1 MKLKFRFEDRFVGRK
16 QAEQKQRRQLAVTV
30 CKRVS
35 RGKGDSPQAVDKI
48 ICRKKRY
55 KTRRR
60 TNQALRP
67 EFFRNRMRSAAPWP
81 CECRCRRLTQ
91 PTLSPFGPRRPR
103 CRRRFFLHSFV
114 LSAIRPLSTTR
125 ARVWF
130 VETSIY
136 SNRSPSTG
144 FRDRTTWVF
153 PLRPCSPTGSSW
165 ACVLFVNP
173 LWSYN

>member
-1 MKLKFRFEDRFVGRK
+1 M
-16 QAEQKQRRQLAVTV
+16 AVTIR
-30 CKRVS
+30 KRVS

-67 EFFRNRMRSAAPWP
+67 EFSGNRMRSAAPWP
-81 CECRCRRLTQ
+81 CECRSRRLTQ
-91 PTLSPFGPRRPR
+91 PTLSHFWSRRPR
-103 CRRRFFLHSFV
+103 CRRHFFLPSFV
-114 LSAIRPLSTTR
+114 LSAIRPISTTR

-130 VETSIY
+130 VETFNSLLLIP
-136 SNRSPSTG
+136 PSTD

-153 PLRPCSPTGSSW
+153 PSRPCSPTGLSW
-165 ACVLFVNP
+165 ACVSFVNP